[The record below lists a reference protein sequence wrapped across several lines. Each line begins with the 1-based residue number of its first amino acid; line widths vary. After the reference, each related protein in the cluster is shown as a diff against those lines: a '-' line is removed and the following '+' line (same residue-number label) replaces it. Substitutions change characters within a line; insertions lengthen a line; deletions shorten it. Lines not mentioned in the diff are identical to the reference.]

1 MSQEQKYEEAF
12 ARLQDI
18 VRKIE
23 NDEYSIDEIAV
34 QLKEA
39 QRLIKLCK
47 DKLTKT
53 EAEIQKMQS
62 EHECP
67 LFFKEGHSHSLEVDA
82 EGKRLELRTAI
93 GLEHAHGRILAVNA
107 YIADVY

>member
-1 MSQEQKYEEAF
+1 MSNEQKYEEAF
-12 ARLQDI
+12 AQLQDI
-18 VRKIE
+18 VRKME

-53 EAEIQKMQS
+53 EQEIQKIQD
-62 EHECP
+62 ERE
-67 LFFKEGHSHSLEVDA
+67 
-82 EGKRLELRTAI
+82 
-93 GLEHAHGRILAVNA
+93 
-107 YIADVY
+107 